1 MSYIDEVKERIMQK
15 NPNEPLYHQ
24 AIGEILDSLRLAI
37 DKHEDEYR
45 KTKLLERLLEPERS
59 ISFRVTWVDDKGE
72 VQVNRGYRIQ
82 FNSAIGPYKGGLRF
96 HPTVNRSMLNFL
108 ALEQTFKNALTGQA
122 IGGAKGGSDFDPK
135 GKSDGEVMRF
145 CQSFMNEL
153 YRHIGPST
161 DVPAGDIGVG
171 AREIG
176 YLYGQ
181 YKHLKNMVDG
191 TISGK
196 GIAYGGSEARTEAT
210 GYGLVYIASEALASV
225 GKSFEGAT
233 VVVSGSGNVATYAVE
248 KAQQLG
254 ATVVTVSDTS
264 GYVYDPNGIDVAMLK
279 QIKEVERARIS
290 VYADRIPTATFYPN
304 ENVWGVKCDIALPCA
319 IQNELALTDAEK
331 LVKNG
336 CIGVF
341 EGANMPTTREAT
353 AYLQKN
359 GIIFIPGKASNA
371 GGVAVSALEMGQ
383 NASRK
388 HRSFADVDTELKEI
402 MHNIYTEISQAAAD
416 YNVPGNFVVGAN
428 IAGFRKVIKA
438 MREEGCI

>member
-290 VYADRIPTATFYPN
+290 VYADRIPTATFYPG

-319 IQNELALTDAEK
+319 IQNELSLTDAEK

-336 CIGVF
+336 CVGVF

-353 AYLQKN
+353 AYFQKN

-388 HRSFADVDTELKEI
+388 HRSFADVDAELKEI
-402 MHNIYTEISQAAAD
+402 MHNIYTENGWGTGLGSRLAW
-416 YNVPGNFVVGAN
+416 
-428 IAGFRKVIKA
+428 K
-438 MREEGCI
+438 C

>member
-290 VYADRIPTATFYPN
+290 VYADRIPTATFYPG